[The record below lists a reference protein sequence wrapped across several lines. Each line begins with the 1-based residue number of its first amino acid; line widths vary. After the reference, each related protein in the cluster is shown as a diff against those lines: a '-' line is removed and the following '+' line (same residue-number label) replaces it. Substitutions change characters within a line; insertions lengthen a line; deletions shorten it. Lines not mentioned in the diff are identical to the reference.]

1 MDAEVADGF
10 AAHVHNDVERA
21 GKAIPYS
28 ALFPDGAGRG
38 TYVEFLQTCP
48 FPARHFVK
56 RLYSRIMYVCQD
68 FQMSN
73 NPSLFLHM
81 STSFLVCTYSKSDTY
96 WKCPLHMV
104 CTLSKSD
111 VAGALVYVPSCGF
124 SQAQQIGVSQTFC
137 IYCAC
142 SDHLC
147 NTCTTG
153 LVMLW
158 GFDTMHTLHSSWWCI
173 SV

>member
-56 RLYSRIMYVCQD
+56 RLY
-68 FQMSN
+68 
-73 NPSLFLHM
+73 
-81 STSFLVCTYSKSDTY
+81 
-96 WKCPLHMV
+96 
-104 CTLSKSD
+104 
-111 VAGALVYVPSCGF
+111 
-124 SQAQQIGVSQTFC
+124 
-137 IYCAC
+137 
-142 SDHLC
+142 
-147 NTCTTG
+147 
-153 LVMLW
+153 
-158 GFDTMHTLHSSWWCI
+158 
-173 SV
+173 